1 MPAARDVGAP
11 FIAPACRHTVR
22 LGDVHELF
30 PRAMAGGPFASSTAL
45 GDVHELFPRAMA
57 GGPFASST
65 AARREKCGPGTHD
78 EVFNPMRV

>member
-30 PRAMAGGPFASSTAL
+30 PRAMAGGPFASSTA
-45 GDVHELFPRAMA
+45 
-57 GGPFASST
+57 
-65 AARREKCGPGTHD
+65 ARREKCGLAPST
-78 EVFNPMRV
+78 EKYRN